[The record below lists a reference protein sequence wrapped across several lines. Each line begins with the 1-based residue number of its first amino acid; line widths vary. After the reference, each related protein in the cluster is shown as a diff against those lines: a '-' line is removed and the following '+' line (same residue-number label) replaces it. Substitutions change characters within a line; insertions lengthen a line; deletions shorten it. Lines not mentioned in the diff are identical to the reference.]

1 MNVGNCWGTAPKSK
15 RNHRV
20 PLVHRLGRKLIWRYP
35 RGGPMPATQ
44 PSKELR
50 ALCHEHHVKMRVNRS
65 LVNSDGDATRTL
77 AYACTEPDCLVHYN
91 IYRGY
96 FILSQDGNTNELDMV
111 PRVRCLHD
119 GTPMYLAEIDREKRE
134 FRLWICPQ
142 CDGRCT
148 NEEGLIGLASQIQ
161 DHLGGKNAA

>member
-1 MNVGNCWGTAPKSK
+1 
-15 RNHRV
+15 
-20 PLVHRLGRKLIWRYP
+20 
-35 RGGPMPATQ
+35 MPAAQ

-50 ALCHEHHVKMRVNRS
+50 ALCHEHHGEMRLNQS
-65 LVNSDGDATRTL
+65 LLNCEDDARHPL
-77 AYACTEPDCLVHYN
+77 AYACTEPDCLVHYS

-96 FILSQDGNTNELDMV
+96 FILSKNGNTNELDMV
-111 PRVRCLHD
+111 PRVRCRHD
-119 GTPMYLAEIDREKRE
+119 GTPMYLAEINREKRD

-148 NEEGLIGLASQIQ
+148 NEEGLIGLASQEIQ